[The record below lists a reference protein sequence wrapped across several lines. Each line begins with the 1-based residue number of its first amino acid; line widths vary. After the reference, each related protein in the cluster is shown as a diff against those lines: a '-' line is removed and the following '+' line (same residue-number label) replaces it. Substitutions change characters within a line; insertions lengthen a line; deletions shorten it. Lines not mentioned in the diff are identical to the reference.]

1 MVQSETNRKQ
11 KSSTTSQTWTQLL
24 LIGKNQRGSPFG
36 LCRHS
41 SPWKRHIWSCSGTSP
56 VCCRPHWSAN
66 LQDDLIRV
74 TCAPFHAFRHPFA
87 SLLLPLFLSPVAYSH
102 IHDFAQ
108 FALDHGRF
116 QEYLHLSHRAEQQS
130 QKNTSSTRFS
140 ETQTKTGINKTAQK
154 SSKVLYWIC
163 PEYLFK
169 RRHQLTKVTRTTSI
183 MEPL

>member
-56 VCCRPHWSAN
+56 VCRRPLWSAN

-87 SLLLPLFLSPVAYSH
+87 SLLLPRFLSPVAYSH

-130 QKNTSSTRFS
+130 QKTPPPHVSARL
-140 ETQTKTGINKTAQK
+140 KQK
-154 SSKVLYWIC
+154 Q
-163 PEYLFK
+163 E
-169 RRHQLTKVTRTTSI
+169 LTKQLKNPQRCFIGYVLSI
-183 MEPL
+183 CSRDAISQRK

>member
-41 SPWKRHIWSCSGTSP
+41 SPCKRHIWSCSGTSP

-74 TCAPFHAFRHPFA
+74 TCAPFHALRHLFA

-108 FALDHGRF
+108 FAIAHDRF
-116 QEYLHLSHRAEQQS
+116 QEYLHLCHRAEQQS
-130 QKNTSSTRFS
+130 QKTPPPHISARLKQKQDLTR
-140 ETQTKTGINKTAQK
+140 
-154 SSKVLYWIC
+154 
-163 PEYLFK
+163 
-169 RRHQLTKVTRTTSI
+169 
-183 MEPL
+183 PLQRQEQCNARASGALQ